1 MAETTETPT
10 SRKTRQGKCRKAVK
24 IILIS
29 LSSLLV
35 LFTVCM
41 AIAVN
46 FVLTPSRIT
55 PMVEKI
61 ANEQLNAAVHI
72 GKVELTFF
80 STYPRVELAVEDG
93 LMVSRA
99 FKDSC
104 FDKTDTLLRF
114 SRCRVNVNLGAYL
127 KKKRL
132 AVRELVLDSVHLY
145 VFRAADGRANY
156 DLFALSSDTVT
167 QQDTA
172 SEPLFNGIGCRS
184 LHLNN
189 AYLYFDDRANHV
201 YTRVE
206 NANLKAKVR
215 LSKVKS
221 KVKLEFSND
230 NLLFWQNN
238 QLLVNKVALNIK
250 TGIEHNADSC
260 VYHLRGTKIKL
271 NDIGFGAKGDFFY
284 DTLTRDIS
292 MDVGF
297 GLRTPSLKDILELVP
312 ESVFKKT
319 GIDAEG
325 QVDFG
330 CRITGVY
337 GQGKMPEASLKIK
350 IKNGSAHYAGMPYGI
365 DTITADFDAFVDMNR
380 QKNSYADL
388 KIFRLKA
395 MDVDILASC
404 RVDSLLTDPVA
415 DFTTTS
421 QLDMCVL
428 KKIFPF
434 QPGIDMAGK
443 MDADIKGKVRLSD
456 IRQKNY
462 GKIVANGHIDMKDVF
477 YNDTNHD
484 FYSQT
489 DAAFRF
495 KGKHFLGAEF
505 TVNRLHWKSAN
516 IKAYVDTLRLRAYTV
531 PPKDTNTTHIIR
543 LGASLRMSKAY
554 ARLFDTIRFYNTRT
568 FAKISAKPLPENPRK
583 PLVEFDF
590 ETDTVYARSGA
601 AEAKLRRAEVHLELT
616 RFQDTL
622 WWPKANV
629 NMRKAVFVV
638 PEFALPLRF
647 NRLKASIDGGNV
659 EVQRASLRMGNSHVS
674 VKGKLYKLWRV
685 YKGKELLRGE
695 IAVKSKM
702 LDCNQLINALASPI
716 DSSMQNLD
724 QIPEEAEALQDQMDE
739 TENTDTYDTL
749 QQAVKLFLVPRNMD
763 VKLSLDAKKVVY
775 DKLIIENIKGDM
787 EIRNRAINLKSLD
800 LQALDADMH
809 LSLVYATPTR
819 HTGDA
824 GFDLNIQGIRID
836 RLIEAVPSLDSTL
849 PMLRSFEGT
858 VDLHTVA
865 STELDSNM
873 NILLPSL
880 TAALR
885 LHGENLV
892 LMDGET
898 FAEISKMLMFK
909 NKERNLID
917 SVSAVI
923 TIQDGQITVFPFE
936 IEIDRYRVGVGGHQD
951 MDMNFNYHISV
962 LKSPV
967 PFKLGINVR
976 GNLDKLKFGVG
987 KALYKNSFTPAE
999 IRKVDSARLDLG
1011 RQIVA
1016 QFEGWMNRERRVIRK
1031 VEFPT
1036 VPVPDE
1042 ADTISVQ
1049 DTATRHP

>member
-1 MAETTETPT
+1 MAETSETTT
-10 SRKTRQGKCRKAVK
+10 SKPIQKEKIRKAIK
-24 IILIS
+24 ISLIS
-29 LSSLLV
+29 LASLLV

-46 FVLTPSRIT
+46 FVLTPRRIT

-61 ANEQLNAAVHI
+61 ANEQLKANVHI

-80 STYPRVELAVEDG
+80 STYPRVELEVKDG
-93 LMVSRA
+93 LIVSKA
-99 FKDSC
+99 LKDSC
-104 FDKTDTLLRF
+104 FDKTDTLLGF
-114 SRCRVNVNLGAYL
+114 SRCRVNVNLGAYM

-132 AVRELVLDSVHLY
+132 AIRELVLDSVRMY
-145 VFRAADGRANY
+145 VFRAKDGRANY
-156 DLFALSSDTVT
+156 DLFATDSTA
-167 QQDTA
+167 QDTA
-172 SEPLFNGIGCRS
+172 SASEPPFKSIGCRS
-184 LHLNN
+184 LKLNN
-189 AYLYFDDRANHV
+189 AYLYFDDRANHI
-201 YTRVE
+201 YTRIE
-206 NANLKAKVR
+206 NANLQAKIR

-221 KVKLEFSND
+221 KIKLEFSND
-230 NLLFWQNN
+230 NILFWQDN
-238 QLLVNKVALNIK
+238 QLLMNKVALNIK

-260 VYHLRGTKIKL
+260 VYHLRGAKIKL
-271 NDIGFGAKGDFFY
+271 NNIGFGAKGDFFY

-292 MDVGF
+292 MDMGF
-297 GLRTPSLKDILELVP
+297 GLRTPSLKDVLSLIP

-319 GIDAEG
+319 GIEAEG
-325 QVDFG
+325 KVDFG
-330 CRITGVY
+330 CKLTGVY
-337 GQGKMPEASLKIK
+337 GNGKMPEASLKIK
-350 IKNGSAHYAGMPYGI
+350 IENGSAHYAGMPYAI
-365 DTITADFDAFVDMNR
+365 DTVTADFNAFVDMNK

-388 KIFRLKA
+388 KIFNLKA

-415 DFTTTS
+415 DFKTTS
-421 QLDMCVL
+421 RLDMRAL

-434 QPGIDMAGK
+434 QPGIDMAGNV
-443 MDADIKGKVRLSD
+443 DADIQGKVRLSD

-462 GKIVANGHIDMKDVF
+462 GKVVANGHINMNNVF

-484 FYSQT
+484 FYSRT
-489 DAAFRF
+489 DAVFRF
-495 KGKHFLGAEF
+495 KGKRFLGAEF
-505 TVNRLHWKSAN
+505 TVNRLHWKSAH

-531 PPKDTNTTHIIR
+531 PPKDTNTTQIIR
-543 LGASLRMSKAY
+543 LGASVQLSKAY

-568 FAKISAKPLPENPRK
+568 FAKASVKPLPENPRK
-583 PLVEFDF
+583 PLVLFDF

-601 AEAKLRRAEVHLELT
+601 AEAKLRRAEIHVELT

-629 NMRKAVFVV
+629 NMRKAVFVI

-659 EVQRASLRMGNSHVS
+659 DVQRASLRMGNSHLS

-685 YKGKELLRGE
+685 YKGEELLRGE
-695 IAVKSKM
+695 IALKSKM
-702 LDCNQLINALASPI
+702 LDCNQLINALASPV

-724 QIPEEAEALQDQMDE
+724 EIPEETEALQDKMDE

-775 DKLIIENIKGDM
+775 DKLIIENIKGDI

-800 LQALDADMH
+800 LQALGADMH
-809 LSLVYATPTR
+809 LSMVYATPTR

-824 GFDLNIQGIRID
+824 GVDLNIQGIRID

-858 VDLHTVA
+858 VDLQTVA

-917 SVSAVI
+917 SISAVI
-923 TIQDGQITVFPFE
+923 TVQDGEITVFPFE
-936 IEIDRYRVGVGGHQD
+936 IEIDRYRVGVGGRQD
-951 MDMNFNYHISV
+951 MDMNLNYHISV

-976 GNLDKLKFGVG
+976 GTIDKLKFSVS
-987 KALYKNSFTPAE
+987 KALYKNMFTPAE
-999 IRKVDSARLDLG
+999 TRKVDSARLDLG
-1011 RQIVA
+1011 RQIIN

-1031 VEFPT
+1031 VDFPT
-1036 VPVPDE
+1036 IPIPD
-1042 ADTISVQ
+1042 DTDTLSVQ
-1049 DTATRHP
+1049 DTATLHP